1 MILRIENLLRM
12 YFVTSSIVVNIPIML
27 MELFDFVYHEK
38 CYIDHESTNIATI
51 NDPCSNFQEL
61 LEKVR
66 LFITKKI
73 TNMRWSISVKKN

>member
-38 CYIDHESTNIATI
+38 CYIDHESTKIATI
-51 NDPCSNFQEL
+51 NDPYSNFQEL
-61 LEKVR
+61 LEKVS
-66 LFITKKI
+66 LFITKNV
-73 TNMRWSISVKKN
+73 TNMR